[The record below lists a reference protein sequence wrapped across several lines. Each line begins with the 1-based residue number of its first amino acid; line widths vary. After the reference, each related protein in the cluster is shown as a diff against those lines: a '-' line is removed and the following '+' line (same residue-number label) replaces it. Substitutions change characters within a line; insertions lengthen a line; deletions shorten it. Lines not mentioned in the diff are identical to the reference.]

1 VIIPKLSVRN
11 ILGAGTK
18 TWLNAVVLSFA
29 FVTIIW
35 GQSLFRGIDEEASR
49 AMIDMQVGGGQYW
62 VESYDP
68 LDPFSLEKA
77 HAPLPPPLVAA
88 VASGEA
94 TPILIVQAT
103 AYPEGR
109 VLPVELR
116 GIDPG
121 QTVLTFPSASLSG
134 RPDVV
139 PALIGARMAK
149 SAGLE
154 KGDAVTVR
162 WRDAKGT
169 FDARDLVVVETFV
182 TTLQTIDAGQ
192 IWVPLGS
199 LREMAAMPGEATMAV
214 VRQGFQPS
222 FTVPGWM
229 FRDLGFLKKDVDAFI
244 KTKTIGMSIFYVIL
258 MFLAL
263 LAVFNTQVLAVFRR
277 RREIGTMIA
286 LGMTRER
293 VIGLFTLE
301 GALQSFLAVLVGAI
315 YGVPL
320 LILFKAH
327 GWRLP
332 AGQADNFGLTIGN
345 VLYPVY
351 SVGLVVGT
359 AALVFAATAIVSF
372 LPARRIAKLKPTDAL
387 KGKLK

>member
-1 VIIPKLSVRN
+1 MIIPKLSVRN

-18 TWLNAVVLSFA
+18 TWLNAVVLSLA

-35 GQSLFRGIDEEASR
+35 GQSLFRGIDEEGSR
-49 AMIDMQVGGGQYW
+49 AMIDMQIGGGQYW
-62 VESYDP
+62 VEGYDP

-77 HAPLPPPLVAA
+77 HAPLPPPLQAA
-88 VASGEA
+88 AASGDA
-94 TPILIVQAT
+94 APVLIVQAT

-121 QTVLTFPSASLSG
+121 QKVLAAFPSSSISG
-134 RPDVV
+134 PPDIV
-139 PALIGARMAK
+139 PALVGARMAK
-149 SAGLE
+149 AAGLA

-169 FDARDLVVVETFV
+169 FDARDLVVAETFT

-192 IWVPLGS
+192 IWVPLED
-199 LREMAAMPGEATMAV
+199 LRKMAAMPGEATMAV
-214 VRQGFQPS
+214 VRQGFQPAA
-222 FTVPGWM
+222 VPGWV
-229 FRDLGFLKKDVDAFI
+229 FRDLGFLKKDLDAFI

-286 LGMTRER
+286 LGMTRGR

-301 GALQSFLAVLVGAI
+301 GALQSLLAVLIGAV

-320 LILFKAH
+320 L
-327 GWRLP
+327 
-332 AGQADNFGLTIGN
+332 
-345 VLYPVY
+345 
-351 SVGLVVGT
+351 
-359 AALVFAATAIVSF
+359 AALQSQRLEAADRASRQLRADHRQRP
-372 LPARRIAKLKPTDAL
+372 LPRL
-387 KGKLK
+387 

>member
-1 VIIPKLSVRN
+1 MIIPKLSVRN

-35 GQSLFRGIDEEASR
+35 GQSLFKGIDEEGSR
-49 AMIDMQVGGGQYW
+49 AMVDMQVGGGQYW

-77 HAPLPPPLVAA
+77 HAPLPPPLLEAVAA
-88 VASGEA
+88 GDAA
-94 TPILIVQAT
+94 PILIVQAT
-103 AYPEGR
+103 AYPQGR

-116 GIDPG
+116 GIEPV
-121 QTVLTFPSASLSG
+121 QTVLTFPTAYLSG
-134 RPDVV
+134 RPDVI

-149 SAGLE
+149 SAGLA

-169 FDARDLVVVETFV
+169 FDARDLVVVETFT

-192 IWVPLGS
+192 IWIPLGS

-222 FTVPGWM
+222 FAVPGWV
-229 FRDLGFLKKDVDAFI
+229 FRDLGFLKQDLDAFI
-244 KTKTIGMSIFYVIL
+244 KTKTIGMSVMYILL

-263 LAVFNTQVLAVFRR
+263 LAIFNTQVLAVFRR
-277 RREIGTMIA
+277 RREIGTMMA
-286 LGMTRER
+286 LGMTRGR

-301 GALQSFLAVLVGAI
+301 GALQSLLAVLVGAV

-320 LILFKAH
+320 LALFKAH
-327 GWRLP
+327 GWKLP
-332 AGQADNFGLTIGN
+332 SGQADNFGLTIGN

-359 AALVFAATAIVSF
+359 AALVFAATAVVSF
-372 LPARRIAKLKPTDAL
+372 LPARKIAKLKPTDAL

>member
-1 VIIPKLSVRN
+1 
-11 ILGAGTK
+11 
-18 TWLNAVVLSFA
+18 
-29 FVTIIW
+29 
-35 GQSLFRGIDEEASR
+35 
-49 AMIDMQVGGGQYW
+49 M
-62 VESYDP
+62 
-68 LDPFSLEKA
+68 
-77 HAPLPPPLVAA
+77 PPPLQAA
-88 VASGEA
+88 AASGDA
-94 TPILIVQAT
+94 APVLIVQAT

-109 VLPVELR
+109 VLPVELQ

-121 QTVLTFPSASLSG
+121 QKVLAAFPSSSISG
-134 RPDVV
+134 PPDTV
-139 PALIGARMAK
+139 PALIGTRMAK
-149 SAGLE
+149 AAGLT

-169 FDARDLVVVETFV
+169 FDARDLVVAETFT

-192 IWVPLGS
+192 IWVPLED
-199 LREMAAMPGEATMAV
+199 LRKMTAMPGEATMAV
-214 VRQGFQPS
+214 VRQGFQPAA
-222 FTVPGWM
+222 VPGWV
-229 FRDLGFLKKDVDAFI
+229 FRDLGFLKKDLDAFI

-286 LGMTRER
+286 LGMTRGR

-301 GALQSFLAVLVGAI
+301 GALQSLLAVFIGAV

-320 LILFKAH
+320 LAVFKAN
-327 GWRLP
+327 GWKLP
-332 AGQADNFGLTIGN
+332 TGQADNFGLTIGN

-359 AALVFAATAIVSF
+359 AALVFFATAVVSF
-372 LPARRIAKLKPTDAL
+372 LPARRIARLKPTDAL